1 MRLTSMTALL
11 EKLSIKH
18 IYETQNS
25 TLIFFIDAFAVL
37 LRRFRA
43 GRVDGAQFNGDCSDG
58 RLYASHYACGQ
69 CHLRS

>member
-11 EKLSIKH
+11 ELLSIKH
-18 IYETQNS
+18 IHENQNS
-25 TLIFFIDAFAVL
+25 ILNFFIDAFAVF

-69 CHLRS
+69 CYLCS

>member
-1 MRLTSMTALL
+1 MRMTSITAFK
-11 EKLSIKH
+11 EYLSIKH
-18 IYETQNS
+18 LYENQNS

-37 LRRFRA
+37 LRRFRP

-69 CHLRS
+69 CHLCF